1 MPNNDDS
8 EPVFNG
14 SPLETEEQQYMV
26 WKADARVFKKRGK
39 DFYSTVV
46 VLAILISVILYF
58 IEGLM
63 PVLLVWSVV
72 FVIWVTSKTPPNEVT
87 HKITSWGIR
96 TDDELYRYEE
106 MTYFWFEEKWGK
118 QMVRVL
124 LKRFVPGQ
132 LMMVIDNDDVEKVKR
147 LLSQYLVLQKPKA
160 TWTDRAVKW
169 LSEKIPLDD
178 GVS

>member
-1 MPNNDDS
+1 MTKTDEEPNL
-8 EPVFNG
+8 NG
-14 SPLETEEQQYMV
+14 SPLETEEQNFLV
-26 WKADARVFKKRGK
+26 WQADGRLYKKRGK

-46 VLAILISVILYF
+46 VLAILISIILFF

-72 FVIWVTSKTPPNEVT
+72 FVIWVTSKTPPTVVT

-96 TDDELYRYEE
+96 TDDELFQYGE
-106 MTYFWFEEKWGK
+106 MTCYWFEEKWGK
-118 QMVRVL
+118 QIVRVL
-124 LKRFVPGQ
+124 LKRIFPGQ
-132 LMMVIDNDDVEKVKR
+132 LMMLVENSEVEKVR
-147 LLSQYLVLQKPKA
+147 QILSQYLVLQKPKD

-169 LSEKIPLDD
+169 LGEKIPLDD